1 MKYQKR
7 SGISLFEHENTM
19 ESLSNMGNPLVVL
32 KDIVDFD
39 QFRSMLESLF
49 VNDHKKSKAGRKP
62 IDPVFM
68 LKVLFLQRLYNISDH
83 QIEYQI
89 KDRMSFREFLDIQSV
104 DDVPDEKTVW
114 KYKNIM
120 SESGVSERLFA
131 KFNEQLNSMGLIVN
145 EGKIIDASFVIVPKQ
160 RNTREENKKI
170 KDGEGDELW
179 NDHPHKKCHKD
190 IDARWTQ
197 KGGANYYGY
206 KDHAKVDLKT
216 KMIIDFAVT
225 SASVHDSQVID
236 ALIGKCK
243 DKKGEHLLL
252 DSAYVGTEEII
263 TKHELVPEIIEKSY
277 RNTPLTEEQKNSNRN
292 KAKKRCRIEHVFGF
306 MEQSMKGLFFRGIGI
321 ARAKFYVG
329 FTNLVYNMCRLVQI
343 KKYHPEFIKYN

>member
-7 SGISLFEHENTM
+7 NGMSLFEHENTM
-19 ESLSNMGNPLVVL
+19 ESLSKMGNPLVVL
-32 KDIVDFD
+32 KDIVDFE
-39 QFRSMLESLF
+39 QFRSILESLF
-49 VNDHKKSKAGRKP
+49 TNDHKKSKAGRKP

-114 KYKNIM
+114 KYRDIM
-120 SESGVSERLFA
+120 SESGIGEKLFA

-145 EGKIIDASFVIVPKQ
+145 EGKIIDASFVIVPTQ

-170 KDGEGDELW
+170 KEGGGDELW

-190 IDARWTQ
+190 VDARWTK
-197 KGGANYYGY
+197 KGGDKYYGY

-216 KMIIDFAVT
+216 KIITDFIVT
-225 SASVHDSQVID
+225 SANVHDSQAIES
-236 ALIGKCK
+236 LIGGGM
-243 DKKGEHLLL
+243 DKKGEHLFL
-252 DSAYVGTEEII
+252 DSAYVGYDDVI
-263 TKHELVPEIIEKSY
+263 TKQELVPEIIEKNY
-277 RNTPLTEEQKNSNRN
+277 RNTQLTDEQKENNRN

-306 MEQSMKGLFFRGIGI
+306 MEQSMKGLFFRGVGI
-321 ARAKFYVG
+321 LRATFYIG
-329 FTNLVYNMCRLVQI
+329 FTNLIYNMCRLVQI
-343 KKYHPEFIKYN
+343 KKYHPEFIKVQ